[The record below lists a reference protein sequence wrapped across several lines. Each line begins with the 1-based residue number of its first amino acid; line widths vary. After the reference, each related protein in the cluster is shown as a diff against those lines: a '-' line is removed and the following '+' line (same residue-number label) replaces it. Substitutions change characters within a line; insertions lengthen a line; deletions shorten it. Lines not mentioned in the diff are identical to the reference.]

1 MRILVELPGIDINAQ
16 SLVLYPF
23 RLQLSLGRR
32 DSYLQSSTIF
42 SEDGNDNIVEK
53 EGRCAYSKQ

>member
-16 SLVLYPF
+16 SLVIYPF
-23 RLQLSLGRR
+23 TLQLQLGRR
-32 DSYLQSSTIF
+32 NSDIQSSTIF
-42 SEDGNDNIVEK
+42 AEDGNDNIAEK